1 MKALQKIE
9 PAFGLQFRDVA
20 PPSAPGPGEVIVA
33 VGATGVCGTDVHIYE
48 WTGGYE
54 VMRGAMPVTIG
65 HEFAGTVAAIGEGVR
80 GLAIGAPVAVRPSV
94 VCGQCVACRAGNPD
108 HCTQRRGIGVTRDGG
123 LAPLVRVPAEN
134 AVRVPPEM
142 PIEIAA
148 LTEPMTV
155 SAEAVA
161 NGDVKPG
168 SRVLILGPGNI
179 GQGAALFAR
188 AAGAAEI
195 VIVGR
200 NDEARLERL
209 RRMGFTNTLDIAE
222 TSFETALAPFLAKG
236 KFDVVIE
243 ATGAPAVVQQGL
255 DVLAKRGILVVVGI
269 HPKPVSVDLL
279 RLVREHQQI
288 RGSYRAPIAT
298 WQRVVDFLAANADA
312 GARDDQPSPAA
323 RRGHRGARAFA
334 QQGCVEGAHRAGRT
348 RRRTKVTR

>member
-1 MKALQKIE
+1 MKAIQKIE
-9 PAFGLQFRDVA
+9 PAFGLALRDVP
-20 PPSAPGPGEVIVA
+20 PPSAPAPGEVIVA

-54 VMRGAMPVTIG
+54 IMRGAMPVTIG
-65 HEFAGTVAAIGEGVR
+65 HEFAGTIAAIGDGVR
-80 GLAIGAPVAVRPSV
+80 GLAVGAPVAVRPSV
-94 VCGQCVACRAGNPD
+94 VCGQCAACRAGNPD
-108 HCTQRRGIGVTRDGG
+108 LCTQRRGMGVTRDGG

-134 AVRVPPEM
+134 AVRVPPDM

-161 NGDVKPG
+161 NGEVKAG

-188 AAGAAEI
+188 AAGAGEI

-200 NDEARLERL
+200 DDEARLVRL
-209 RRMGFTNTLDIAE
+209 RRMGFGNILDVAG
-222 TSFETALAPFLAKG
+222 TPFDTALAPYLENG

-243 ATGAPAVVQQGL
+243 ATGAPSAVSQAIG
-255 DVLAKRGILVVVGI
+255 VLAKRGILVIVGI

-298 WQRVVDFLAANADA
+298 WQRVVDFLAANADMAREMISHRLPLEQAIEGLELSRSKAASKVLIVQNPA
-312 GARDDQPSPAA
+312 GHLPQ
-323 RRGHRGARAFA
+323 
-334 QQGCVEGAHRAGRT
+334 
-348 RRRTKVTR
+348 